1 MWFSELSRTW
11 QTAPRGLSP
20 AKRPPRPQIFIFG
33 RSLGGAVAVHV
44 ADLEAEVDA
53 AYDEAC
59 GELQPPYW
67 PCEV

>member
-1 MWFSELSRTW
+1 MAKLSEAAARLSLLGELYGE
-11 QTAPRGLSP
+11 RG
-20 AKRPPRPQIFIFG
+20 
-33 RSLGGAVAVHV
+33 AVHV

-67 PCEV
+67 PCDV